1 MEKIKLLNMSRIALS
16 LSSIHDNR
24 ITDKVAVIMNPT
36 KEKIEKAV
44 KKMEPTVISVLT
56 NNFDPIKLPKTQIKA
71 YNKSKQIVYVDIQN
85 VDELGLDQEPVEM
98 LLVSDENRDFL
109 ISSNQ
114 IEKFVAWYCKKNLG
128 KDFKENTFK
137 QSKKSLSITGVTK
150 KNTFDLDVQSIALDS
165 FLQ

>member
-1 MEKIKLLNMSRIALS
+1 MSRIALS
-16 LSSIHDNR
+16 LSSIHDNK
-24 ITDKVAVIMNPT
+24 ITDKVAVIKNPT

-44 KKMEPTVISVLT
+44 KKMEPSVISVLT

-85 VDELGLDQEPVEM
+85 VAELGLDQEEVEM
-98 LLVSDENRDFL
+98 LLVSDENKDYL

-114 IEKFVAWYCKKNLG
+114 IENFVQWYSKKNLG

-137 QSKKSLSITGVTK
+137 QSKKSIVIQGITK
-150 KNTFDLDVQSIALDS
+150 KNVFELELQSITLNT

>member
-1 MEKIKLLNMSRIALS
+1 MSRIALS
-16 LSSIHDNR
+16 LSSIHDNK
-24 ITDKVAVIMNPT
+24 ITDKVAVIKNPT

-56 NNFDPIKLPKTQIKA
+56 NNFDPVKLPKTQIKA

-98 LLVSDENRDFL
+98 LLVSDENKDFL

-114 IEKFVAWYCKKNLG
+114 IEKFVQWYSKKNLG
-128 KDFKENTFK
+128 KDFKENSFK
-137 QSKKSLSITGVTK
+137 ISKKNITIQGVTK
-150 KNTFDLDVQSIALDS
+150 KNVFNLDIQSIVLDS